1 MLSLIVIDVQHS
13 QKAVFSFEKGLNC
26 QNHSLGSLHPVKNP
40 PPSVKSV
47 IPPPHPPPTPSAPTL
62 RPAIWKIDVTMLGP
76 LIQVSTIQ
84 QHSLKNKKCKIE

>member
-40 PPSVKSV
+40 PPSVKSL
-47 IPPPHPPPTPSAPTL
+47 IPPAL
-62 RPAIWKIDVTMLGP
+62 LPAIWKIHVTMLSP

>member
-1 MLSLIVIDVQHS
+1 MLSLIAIDVQHS

-40 PPSVKSV
+40 PPSVKSP
-47 IPPPHPPPTPSAPTL
+47 IPPPPSPTPSAPAL
-62 RPAIWKIDVTMLGP
+62 LPAIWKIHVTMLSP